1 MKVLHQKGWWRTGE
15 REGSQDRRG
24 GMKMGLVKS
33 HDVWKA
39 SLGLATMQSSEPLGR
54 AALGWWTEKLDDK
67 AFREGSQSEEGGTGS
82 EAPPLWGLE
91 RRRSEAV
98 ARGGETSWSTVC
110 RGQVVRGEAPNPAA
124 RTCDEW
130 MDWRQEVVRLLWSL
144 WPGQGTV
151 GIKEKGQCGPC
162 ELLQVR
168 IGWLFLAAWV
178 H

>member
-98 ARGGETSWSTVC
+98 ARGGETS
-110 RGQVVRGEAPNPAA
+110 
-124 RTCDEW
+124 
-130 MDWRQEVVRLLWSL
+130 
-144 WPGQGTV
+144 
-151 GIKEKGQCGPC
+151 
-162 ELLQVR
+162 
-168 IGWLFLAAWV
+168 
-178 H
+178 